1 MSKDL
6 GSLCLVHLNTILLQ
20 FERHCGYLII
30 CVVQSRFRPQMFR
43 RISDT
48 PAQDC
53 AEEVDTN
60 SHAVLGNAGTVED
73 QYDMHRVGKKQELR
87 VR

>member
-1 MSKDL
+1 MM
-6 GSLCLVHLNTILLQ
+6 
-20 FERHCGYLII
+20 
-30 CVVQSRFRPQMFR
+30 QSYFGQQMFR
-43 RISDT
+43 KTGDSPT
-48 PAQDC
+48 QDC

-60 SHAVLGNAGTVED
+60 NYAVLGNDGTVED

>member
-1 MSKDL
+1 M
-6 GSLCLVHLNTILLQ
+6 
-20 FERHCGYLII
+20 
-30 CVVQSRFRPQMFR
+30 QSHFGQQMFR
-43 RISDT
+43 KTSDSPT
-48 PAQDC
+48 QVC

-60 SHAVLGNAGTVED
+60 NHAVLGNDGTVED